1 MEVLRRPAHH
11 GRRLV
16 DQPLGDEARVEVDVV
31 AHRVMAHVLDA
42 ASKRDVGRPER
53 DLSCCRRQRRQRA
66 RAHAVDREARH
77 GFRNACEERDV
88 AAEREPL
95 VADLRRRG
103 EDDVPD
109 AVRRDGRVPPQQLP
123 HGLHAHVVGARAPEL
138 PLRPGLAEGGA
149 NAVDEEDFTE
159 LAHD

>member
-1 MEVLRRPAHH
+1 
-11 GRRLV
+11 
-16 DQPLGDEARVEVDVV
+16 
-31 AHRVMAHVLDA
+31 MAHVLDA

-95 VADLRRRG
+95 VADLRRG
-103 EDDVPD
+103 GHHDVAD
-109 AVRRDGRVPPQQLP
+109 ALRRDGGVAAQQLAD
-123 HGLHAHVVGARAPEL
+123 GLHRHVVRPRAPEL
-138 PLRPGLAEGGA
+138 PLRPGLAERGA
-149 NAVDEEDFTE
+149 HTVDEEDLTH